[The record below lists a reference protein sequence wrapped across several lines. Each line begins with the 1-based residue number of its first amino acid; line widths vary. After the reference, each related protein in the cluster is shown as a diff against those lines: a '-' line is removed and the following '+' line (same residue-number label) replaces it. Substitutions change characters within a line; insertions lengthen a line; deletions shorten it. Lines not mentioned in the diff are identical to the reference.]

1 MSEEKHEPV
10 PYRTFILIWVALIIL
25 TGVTV
30 GVAQFDFGAVNVWI
44 ALSVASLKS
53 ALVLFIFMHLR
64 QESLLFKVG
73 LLAMLVILVI
83 FIGLTFTDVLYREVL
98 P

>member
-1 MSEEKHEPV
+1 MSEETHEPV
-10 PYRTFILIWVALIIL
+10 PYRTFILVWVALIFL

-30 GVAQFDFGAVNVWI
+30 EVAQFDFGAVNIWV
-44 ALSVASLKS
+44 ALSVASVKS
-53 ALVLFIFMHLR
+53 ALVLFVFMHLR
-64 QESLLFKVG
+64 QESKLFKTGILV
-73 LLAMLVILVI
+73 MLVILAI